1 MPDASKLACLRSHI
15 TEFRMALLAVGVGSV
30 FTVGGGILYAVQAY
44 GFRELAI
51 GLSLL
56 TTGLVMLGSGTV
68 KR

>member
-1 MPDASKLACLRSHI
+1 MPDANTLARLSKHV
-15 TEFRMALLAVGVGSV
+15 TEFRMAVFALGVGSA
-30 FTVGGGILYAVQAY
+30 FTVAGGTLYAVQAY

-56 TTGLVMLGSGTV
+56 ITGLVMLGSGTV